1 MNCLINE
8 TVDKYL
14 QKGKRVDVIAR
25 YMRLKYR
32 LKVENS
38 VLRKRAAVLKLN
50 Y

>member
-8 TVDKYL
+8 TADRYL
-14 QKGKRVDVIAR
+14 RRGRKIEVIAR

-32 LKVENS
+32 VSIEAS
-38 VLRKRAAVLKLN
+38 VLAKRLQLMQMN